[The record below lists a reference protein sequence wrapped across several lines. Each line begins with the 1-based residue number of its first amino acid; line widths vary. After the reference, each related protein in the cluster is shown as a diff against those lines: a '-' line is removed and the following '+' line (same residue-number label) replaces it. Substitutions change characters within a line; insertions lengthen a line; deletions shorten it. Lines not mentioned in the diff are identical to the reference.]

1 MRDNLPKTSTPP
13 RQCGFTLI
21 ELLVVIAII
30 AILAAILFPVFAQAR
45 EKARETK
52 CISNLR
58 QIGIAVRMYV
68 DDDDATWPIFQ
79 AYNTKDYNHKLA
91 LPWTP
96 NHLGVEMEVV
106 PYIKSH
112 AIFQCP
118 DDAGSPALTATPG
131 VTDTSSY
138 YAGYGS
144 SYRFDQ
150 GCYSQ
155 IAGTMGSR
163 QDDLAVTDPDGNLL
177 TADIIIH
184 DSDFVVP
191 ASTRIMRDEE
201 MPWFSQQAD
210 PGGSTYYYVTPGSG
224 TVDYYRQW
232 HPRGGGFVFAD
243 GHAKFVTSS
252 TVFNSMPTTPDGH
265 SFNDGYYFG
274 YD

>member
-1 MRDNLPKTSTPP
+1 MKDILPKTSTPP
-13 RQCGFTLI
+13 RQRGFTLI

-58 QIGIAVRMYV
+58 QVGIAVRMYV
-68 DDDDATWPIFQ
+68 DDNDSTWPIFQ

-155 IAGTMGSR
+155 IAGDTGSY
-163 QDDLAVTDPDGNLL
+163 QDDSPVLDP
-177 TADIIIH
+177 TAANIIVR

-201 MPWFSQQAD
+201 MPWFSPQND
-210 PGGSTYYYVTPGSG
+210 PNGFVYGYYSPPGGASPN
-224 TVDYYRQW
+224 YYRQW